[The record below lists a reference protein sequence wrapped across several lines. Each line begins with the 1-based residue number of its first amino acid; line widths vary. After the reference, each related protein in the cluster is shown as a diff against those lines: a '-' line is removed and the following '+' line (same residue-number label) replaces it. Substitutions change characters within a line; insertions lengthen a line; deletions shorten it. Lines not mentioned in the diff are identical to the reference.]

1 MKYLNKLNSVIY
13 TILGLAFT
21 HVGFAQG
28 NPSPEATDRGIVPEL
43 GLPTNDSGAGGEASG
58 DVTASD
64 AGAQRPVKLKKKGVS
79 TFFGYS
85 SKYFYRSNPL
95 MASGKLSQQKTAMW
109 TNAFF
114 AGAGLGVIETDSSV
128 ITPYVGASWTI
139 NDYIQGGLDT
149 LNYNS
154 SGAYAL
160 LLAQYGNGWSA
171 RAGINYASDA
181 STENDTED
189 YSEFFPN
196 IGVMKAYA
204 LTDST
209 LGIFNAS
216 AGKHITSSF
225 DIFKGIDAGTLDNWE
240 ISSSYG
246 LKWNASQN
254 LSFAPQY
261 RLSYKLYD
269 EGTNKERDDLTNA
282 VSLRIAYQLG
292 SSVTLDLSTSYSKRT
307 TSGVPID
314 LDFKNLDTG
323 GGLSLNARF

>member
-1 MKYLNKLNSVIY
+1 MKHLKKISSIVYPIF
-13 TILGLAFT
+13 GLSLAQL
-21 HVGFAQG
+21 GFAQG
-28 NPSPEATDRGIVPEL
+28 NPSPEATDRGIVPDL
-43 GLPTNDSGAGGEASG
+43 GVQNDSGGKPAEG
-58 DVTASD
+58 VNASD

-128 ITPYVGASWTI
+128 ITPYIGGSWTI
-139 NDYIQGGLDT
+139 NDYIEGGLDT

-171 RAGINYASDA
+171 RAGVNYASDS

-196 IGVMKAYA
+196 IGVMKAFA

-209 LGIFNAS
+209 LGIFDAS
-216 AGKHITSSF
+216 VGKHVTSSF
-225 DIFKGIDAGTLDNWE
+225 DLFKGKDAGVLDNWE
-240 ISSSYG
+240 MASSYS
-246 LKWNASQN
+246 LKWNATGK
-254 LSFAPQY
+254 LAFTPQY
-261 RLSYKLYD
+261 RLSYKVYED
-269 EGTNKERDDLTNA
+269 GSNKDRDDLTNA
-282 VSLRIAYQLG
+282 LSLRIAYNLS

-307 TSGVPID
+307 TSGVPINM
-314 LDFKNLDTG
+314 DFKNLDTG
-323 GGLSLNARF
+323 AGLALNARF